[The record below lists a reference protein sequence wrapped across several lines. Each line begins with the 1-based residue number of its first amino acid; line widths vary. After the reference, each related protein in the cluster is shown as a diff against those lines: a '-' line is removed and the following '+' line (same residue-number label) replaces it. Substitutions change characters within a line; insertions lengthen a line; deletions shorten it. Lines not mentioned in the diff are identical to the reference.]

1 MALIRWQPFQEMNS
15 LQRDMNRLFDGLEP
29 MQKSMKQSF
38 IPLAE
43 MLETEDAIYLKVE
56 IPGMNPNDLDVQV
69 TRDNVMISGERQTES
84 KLRQNS
90 TVHSEF
96 SYGKFSRVIALPA
109 PVNNNDVKGD
119 YLNGIITLELPKAKQ
134 ENQSVKVNL
143 KSDNP
148 HSLTESQSPSKSND
162 TNSDVNSE
170 VKTANKPEGGYGN
183 TPDLWNESE
192 HSEVETSAN

>member
-1 MALIRWQPFQEMNS
+1 MALIRWQPFHEMNS
-15 LQRDMNRLFDGLEP
+15 LQKDMNRLFDALEP

-43 MLETEDAIYLKVE
+43 MSETEDAIYLKLE

-84 KLRQNS
+84 KLRQNK

-96 SYGKFSRVIALPA
+96 SYGKFSRIISLPA

-119 YLNGIITLELPKAKQ
+119 YNNGIITLELPKAKQ

-148 HSLTESQSPSKSND
+148 RPLTESQSPSKSND
-162 TNSDVNSE
+162 TNSD

-183 TPDLWNESE
+183 TPDLWNESGN
-192 HSEVETSAN
+192 SEVETSTN

>member
-1 MALIRWQPFQEMNS
+1 MALIRWQPFHEMNS
-15 LQRDMNRLFDGLEP
+15 LQKDMNRLFDALEP
-29 MQKSMKQSF
+29 MQKSIKQSF

-43 MLETEDAIYLKVE
+43 MSETEDAIYLKVE

-84 KLRQNS
+84 KLRQNKI
-90 TVHSEF
+90 HSEF
-96 SYGKFSRVIALPA
+96 SYGKFSRVISLPV

-143 KSDNP
+143 KSDNT
-148 HSLTESQSPSKSND
+148 HFLTKSQSRSKSND
-162 TNSDVNSE
+162 TNSE

-183 TPDLWNESE
+183 TADLWNESE